1 MKTCEYVQ
9 NRQPVD
15 TLRWTC
21 TLTYRCMHRCTAVR
35 TDSRLKLADEPTQ
48 CCITPVSHVHN
59 RCWKTGMI
67 THAREWMGCDI
78 LTVNS
83 QTHTDVHTSRGLASL
98 CSVIASPCIRVFPWC
113 SLRQEQ
119 VQRAPMVLLAETLHM
134 HTQLRWKDASSW
146 SWRVKLADKPKA
158 YLRRKMDKTDR
169 QWARKK
175 VILERFIDLLTLH
188 WLWLSECVL
197 CSD

>member
-1 MKTCEYVQ
+1 MKTCEDVQ

-15 TLRWTC
+15 TLPWTC

-35 TDSRLKLADEPTQ
+35 TDSRLKLTGEPTQ
-48 CCITPVSHVHN
+48 CCITPVYN

-67 THAREWMGCDI
+67 THAREWMGWDI
-78 LTVNS
+78 LAAADT
-83 QTHTDVHTSRGLASL
+83 QTFTQAGGLASL
-98 CSVIASPCIRVFPWC
+98 CSVIAPPCIRVFPWW
-113 SLRQEQ
+113 SLMQEQ
-119 VQRAPMVLLAETLHM
+119 VQRAPMVLLAETLHT

-146 SWRVKLADKPKA
+146 SQRVKLAEKPKV
-158 YLRRKMDKTDR
+158 YLRRRKMDKTDR
-169 QWARKK
+169 QRARKK